1 MLKVAYQ
8 NHTYKNMVF
17 LKKEGVW
24 GEFVFGGIIALSKPV
39 PKESMSKNRIIL
51 VTIGI
56 MLSLFLASM
65 ESTVVAT
72 AMPTIVGQLGG
83 LEHYSWVFSAY
94 MLASTT
100 TVPLYGK
107 LSDLY
112 GRRNLYIFAM
122 LLFLTGSI
130 LCGQAQTMTQ
140 LVLARALQGIGA
152 GGIMPLAFILIGE
165 MFTLEQRAKM
175 QGFFSGVWGVSS
187 IAGPLLGGF
196 IVDQLSWQWVFYVNI
211 LPGLLAAALVAFA
224 WRDQPRG
231 QERPVVD
238 YLGAVLLTA
247 SIVTLLVGLT
257 DTGIASNWVL
267 IVVAAIL
274 FILLLWV
281 ESRATDPILP
291 VHLFR
296 FDRLFASSIAH
307 GVFSG
312 WALFGVVS
320 FIPLFVQ
327 SVMGTSATQA
337 GLTITPLLLGWVT
350 ASIIGTR
357 LLLRTG
363 YYKLA
368 LSGTSLLFV
377 GAVLLSQVGA
387 ETSQTLLMVFITVM
401 GVGMGLSIPSF
412 LIAVQTTVE
421 RRFLG
426 TATSTMQFSRSIGG
440 TLGVSVMGAALA
452 TRLAANLSASGL
464 DPELVSQ
471 LLDPLPGSEAVID
484 SSLRFAVADAINIVF
499 VIALGAAVLALT
511 TVLFF
516 TPRIDLK
523 EKKSVSEDPSLPI
536 SAD

>member
-1 MLKVAYQ
+1 
-8 NHTYKNMVF
+8 
-17 LKKEGVW
+17 
-24 GEFVFGGIIALSKPV
+24 
-39 PKESMSKNRIIL
+39 MSRNRIIL
-51 VTIGI
+51 VTLGI

-112 GRRNLYIFAM
+112 GRRNLYLFAM
-122 LLFLTGSI
+122 LVFLTGSI
-130 LCGQAQTMTQ
+130 LCGQAQSMTQ
-140 LVLARALQGIGA
+140 LIFARALQGLGA

-196 IVDQLSWQWVFYVNI
+196 IVDKFSWHWVFYINVV
-211 LPGLLAAALVAFA
+211 PGLLAAALVALA

-231 QERPVVD
+231 QERPAVD
-238 YLGAVLLTA
+238 YLGAILLTS
-247 SIVTLLVGLT
+247 SIVTLLIGLT
-257 DTGIASNWVL
+257 NTGFASNWIL
-267 IVVAAIL
+267 ITTAVIL

-281 ESRATDPILP
+281 ESRAVDPILP
-291 VHLFR
+291 IRLFH
-296 FDRLFASSIAH
+296 FDRLFASSILH

-327 SVMGTSATQA
+327 SVLGASATQA
-337 GLTITPLLLGWVT
+337 GLTITPLLLGWVA
-350 ASIIGTR
+350 ASIVGTR
-357 LLLRTG
+357 LLLRIG

-368 LSGTSLLFV
+368 IIGTSLLLI
-377 GAVLLSQVGA
+377 GSALLSRSNA
-387 ETSQTLLMVFITVM
+387 ETSQAMLMVFVTLM
-401 GVGMGLSIPSF
+401 GTGMGLSIPPF

-421 RRFLG
+421 RRYLG
-426 TATSTMQFSRSIGG
+426 TATSTIQFSRSMGG
-440 TLGVSVMGAALA
+440 TLGVSAMGAALA
-452 TRLAANLSASGL
+452 TRLASNLSASGL

-471 LLDPLPGSEAVID
+471 LLDPLPGSETVID
-484 SSLRFAVADAINIVF
+484 SSLRFAVADAISIVF
-499 VIALGAAVLALT
+499 VIALVAAALAWL
-511 TVLFF
+511 TVLFY
-516 TPRIDLK
+516 TPRIDLQ
-523 EKKSVSEDPSLPI
+523 EKKSATEESSLPI